1 MPPLTLPPP
10 SPTLARDML
19 GVWLLRSREDYDAQ
33 GTRHIDPFLGANPMG
48 ILTFAPHHFAAQF
61 MNRDRSTV
69 PAEGPA
75 GANNSAAVNGYDA
88 YFGTYTLDVAAGT
101 MTTTLEGS
109 VAPANVG
116 LVLTRVVRVVGDRLY
131 IQLATTTPGGLAVI
145 RMLLWE
151 RAGKG

>member
-1 MPPLTLPPP
+1 MPPFTLSSPT
-10 SPTLARDML
+10 PTLAKDML

-33 GTRHIDPFLGANPMG
+33 GTRHIDPFLGPDPLG

-61 MNRDRSTV
+61 MNRDRSAA

-88 YFGTYTLDVAAGT
+88 YFGTYIVDLATGT

-109 VAPANVG
+109 VAPNNVG
-116 LVLTRVVRVVGDRLY
+116 LVLTRVIRVVGDRLF
-131 IQLATTTPGGLAVI
+131 IQLATTTPSGIAVI
-145 RMLLWE
+145 RTLVWE
-151 RAGKG
+151 RAG